1 MRSVLPLALL
11 AAAVTAAPAAAA
23 DRVVTQRGMHDAR
36 YCELFELR
44 GTPPDASA
52 TIWNTIGLNDCPQ
65 AAWEAIDTTA
75 LARQRGDVAMIRNGP
90 RHFLMDSARA
100 RVGGT
105 QVLGGLE
112 MTEVGALP
120 IRSAD
125 DLVQGTYTDRTVQ
138 RDNTWTWNRGRTVFE
153 LIAPGGDVYVMQ
165 SYAQIKDPG
174 LTLAALPRLGARLA
188 LPPGWSYRTRVL
200 RRSLTLGAD
209 GRATILQDDLQNT
222 YQLAHT
228 TRRPG
233 PRRTRTVHVEGHT
246 KSVPP
251 VNLAGTITDRGTL
264 TATPFGSGTIE
275 LTAQFSAGKLQA
287 DVRMRFA
294 GGSIHARAE
303 LTPTITG
310 NEVDFVGTGRFTGGT
325 GAYRGITSG
334 TLQVHDHNTLDGQN
348 GTISVDGPAT
358 W

>member
-1 MRSVLPLALL
+1 
-11 AAAVTAAPAAAA
+11 
-23 DRVVTQRGMHDAR
+23 
-36 YCELFELR
+36 
-44 GTPPDASA
+44 
-52 TIWNTIGLNDCPQ
+52 
-65 AAWEAIDTTA
+65 
-75 LARQRGDVAMIRNGP
+75 
-90 RHFLMDSARA
+90 
-100 RVGGT
+100 
-105 QVLGGLE
+105 
-112 MTEVGALP
+112 
-120 IRSAD
+120 
-125 DLVQGTYTDRTVQ
+125 
-138 RDNTWTWNRGRTVFE
+138 
-153 LIAPGGDVYVMQ
+153 
-165 SYAQIKDPG
+165 
-174 LTLAALPRLGARLA
+174 
-188 LPPGWSYRTRVL
+188 VL

-233 PRRTRTVHVEGHT
+233 PQRTLTVHVAGAT

-264 TATPFGSGTIE
+264 TATPFGAGTIE
-275 LTAQFSAGKLQA
+275 LTAHFTAGKLQA
-287 DVRMRFA
+287 DVRLRFA
-294 GGSIHARAE
+294 RGSIHAVAE
-303 LTPTITG
+303 LTPTISG